1 MKRRTQTRRYIEDD
15 ILSMIRLGSIVL
27 LLGSFIRLFWFNDSD
42 WFATMV
48 ISIMSITLLPTKLIH
63 PQEDEDEI

>member
-1 MKRRTQTRRYIEDD
+1 MKRKAQTKRYIEDD
-15 ILSMIRLGSIVL
+15 ILRMIRLGSIVL

-48 ISIMSITLLPTKLIH
+48 ISIMSITLLPTKLTH